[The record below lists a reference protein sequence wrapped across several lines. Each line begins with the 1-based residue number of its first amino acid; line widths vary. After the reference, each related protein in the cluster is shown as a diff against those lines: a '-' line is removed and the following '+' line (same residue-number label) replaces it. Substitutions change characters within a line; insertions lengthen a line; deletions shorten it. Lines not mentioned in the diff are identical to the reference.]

1 MTDPESG
8 TVWQTY
14 PVAPGEPF
22 AVLVTLGEGA
32 EDLALRAVDRRGETV
47 PFENYYVR

>member
-1 MTDPESG
+1 MNDPHTG
-8 TVWQTY
+8 TVRKTY

-47 PFENYYVR
+47 PCENYYVR